1 MMFAL
6 RHGELLIFLYVFADQ
21 IGIPVPAVPGLL
33 AVGALAAV
41 GKINVAL
48 ALVAS
53 VGASLL
59 ADLIWYG
66 LGRRRG
72 HQVLRLMCR
81 ISLEPDSCVRRTEDV
96 FIRYGV
102 RSLIVAKFV
111 PGLSTVAPPLAGMTG
126 VRLPRFIAYSVA
138 AGFLW
143 AATWG
148 GLGYVTG
155 EAVQRVTNESAR
167 VGRILAALVA
177 AGLVIYVGGKWMQ
190 RRRFLRN
197 LRVAQISQD
206 DVKRALD
213 AGESIVIVDLRSPL
227 DVATVPFMIPGS
239 LRIAPDDLERR
250 HQNIPRDR
258 DIVLYCS
265 CPSEATSARA
275 ALTLRRRGVTRV
287 RPLEGGFP
295 AWHARGLPVEAVPA
309 APRP

>member
-81 ISLEPDSCVRRTEDV
+81 ISLEPDSCMRRTEDV

-155 EAVQRVTNESAR
+155 EAVQRVTDESAR

>member
-81 ISLEPDSCVRRTEDV
+81 ISLEPDSCMRRTEDV

-265 CPSEATSARA
+265 CPSEATSARV

-295 AWHARGLPVEAVPA
+295 AWHTRGLPVEAVPA

>member
-81 ISLEPDSCVRRTEDV
+81 ISLDPDSCMRRTEDV

-155 EAVQRVTNESAR
+155 EAVQRVTDESAR

-265 CPSEATSARA
+265 CPSEATSARV

-295 AWHARGLPVEAVPA
+295 AWHTRGLPVEAVPA

>member
-1 MMFAL
+1 
-6 RHGELLIFLYVFADQ
+6 
-21 IGIPVPAVPGLL
+21 
-33 AVGALAAV
+33 
-41 GKINVAL
+41 
-48 ALVAS
+48 
-53 VGASLL
+53 
-59 ADLIWYG
+59 
-66 LGRRRG
+66 
-72 HQVLRLMCR
+72 MCR
-81 ISLEPDSCVRRTEDV
+81 ISLEPDSCVRRIEDV

-111 PGLSTVAPPLAGMTG
+111 PGLSTVAPPLAGMSG

-148 GLGYVTG
+148 GLGYLTG
-155 EAVQRVTNESAR
+155 EAVQRVTDESAR

-177 AGLVIYVGGKWMQ
+177 AGLVIYIGGKWIQ

-197 LRVAQISQD
+197 LRVARISQD

-213 AGESIVIVDLRSPL
+213 AGESIVIVDFRSPL

-265 CPSEATSARA
+265 CPSEATSARV